1 LSVETE
7 PRRPIGLDL
16 IVVLSNGT
24 VSTST
29 ITAHTASGGDEP
41 FREDVSVILTV
52 SVDEEEHK
60 GEAELGGAMRQL
72 RFNPEAKRAYTSRT
86 P

>member
-1 LSVETE
+1 MSVDKDA
-7 PRRPIGLDL
+7 RRPDGLDS
-16 IVVLSNGT
+16 IVVLTNGT
-24 VSTST
+24 VATST
-29 ITAHTASGGDEP
+29 ITSHTASGGDEP

-52 SVDEEEHK
+52 SVDEEEHE
-60 GEAELGGAMRQL
+60 GEAELGGAIRQL

>member
-1 LSVETE
+1 LPVDKDA
-7 PRRPIGLDL
+7 RRPIGLDL

-29 ITAHTASGGDEP
+29 VTAHTASGGDEP
-41 FREDVSVILTV
+41 LREDVSIILTV
-52 SVDEEEHK
+52 GVDEEEHE
-60 GEAELGGAMRQL
+60 GEAELGGAARQL

>member
-1 LSVETE
+1 LEEVSVQQAWR
-7 PRRPIGLDL
+7 PRGLDL

-29 ITAHTASGGDEP
+29 VTAHTTSGSDEP

-52 SVDEEEHK
+52 SVDEEEHECETK
-60 GEAELGGAMRQL
+60 LGGAAYQL
-72 RFNPEAKRAYTSRT
+72 GPLYQKK
-86 P
+86 